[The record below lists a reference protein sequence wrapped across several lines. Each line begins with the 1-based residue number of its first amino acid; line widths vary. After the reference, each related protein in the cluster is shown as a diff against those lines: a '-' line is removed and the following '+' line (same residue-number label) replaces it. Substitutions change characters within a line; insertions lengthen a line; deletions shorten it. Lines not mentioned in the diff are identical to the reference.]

1 MNGLERRI
9 LQNDILNIFREYF
22 LLNRSPFTVHR
33 EPIFMK
39 NWLKNLLFVL
49 FSFIFLG
56 VGMVVAEF
64 FIREKGNPLK
74 DPNFLADTPPDT
86 TVTAH
91 NITADSTNGWEADS
105 VLATQKPLIEPK
117 KEVFTEESK
126 TKSVDYQVI
135 IGIFGEHAN
144 ADREI
149 KKLKS
154 LGYPDAFSFSKRSM
168 DVVCAGLYDKFEA
181 EKVASDLK
189 NKGFDAIVKH
199 Q

>member
-1 MNGLERRI
+1 
-9 LQNDILNIFREYF
+9 
-22 LLNRSPFTVHR
+22 
-33 EPIFMK
+33 MK

-86 TVTAH
+86 IIITH
-91 NITADSTNGWEADS
+91 NIPADSTNGWEADS
-105 VLATQKPLIEPK
+105 ILATQKPVVEPK
-117 KEVFTEESK
+117 KEVFVEESK
-126 TKSVDYQVI
+126 TKSGDYQVI
-135 IGIFGEHAN
+135 IGIFGEPSNAN
-144 ADREI
+144 REI

-154 LGYPDAFSFSKRSM
+154 LGYLTAFSFSKRSM
-168 DVVCAGLYDKFEA
+168 DVVCAGLFDKLEA
-181 EKVASDLK
+181 EKVAFDLK